1 MGSSLH
7 DQSLLQFCC
16 LHCMVKVLKATDE
29 ENKPG
34 ERLKNMVVHLDNCLS
49 RRTEMMKKLL
59 AEFEQLKID
68 HLLETSDVPNL
79 VRWHR
84 KLTSRTIS
92 DDATVSEAFAML

>member
-1 MGSSLH
+1 
-7 DQSLLQFCC
+7 
-16 LHCMVKVLKATDE
+16 MVKVLKATDE